1 MEGILGAFGWAALAA
16 STLVLGAIAGLV
28 MEAKRSWVGLMLAFG
43 AGALFS
49 AVAFE
54 LAQEAFHNQGPTV
67 LAAGLAAGALTYFAG
82 NTVLHRRGGARRGK
96 RVRPV
101 HQARGLS
108 IVLGAVLDGVPES
121 IVLGSMLLVGG
132 AVSPAFFA
140 AVLLSN
146 VPEGFSAAADL
157 RREGHRPM
165 WILRLWVVV
174 VLVSGLA
181 SALAFALLDIE
192 SPAVALVQAFAAG
205 GLLTMLVDTMVPEA
219 HEDAGDSAGLA
230 TVLGFA
236 LAFLISALT

>member
-16 STLVLGAIAGLV
+16 STLVFGALAGLF
-28 MEAKRSWVGLMLAFG
+28 MDAKRSWVGLMLAFG

-54 LAQEAFHNQGPTV
+54 LAQEAFQDKGPV
-67 LAAGLAAGALTYFAG
+67 ILAAGLAAGALTYFAG
-82 NTVLHRRGGARRGK
+82 NAVLHRRGGARRGK
-96 RVRPV
+96 RVRPA
-101 HQARGLS
+101 HEAQGLS
-108 IVLGAVLDGVPES
+108 IVLGAMLDGIPES

-157 RREGHRPM
+157 RREGHKPG
-165 WILRLWVVV
+165 WIVRLWVVV
-174 VLVSGLA
+174 VIVSGLA
-181 SALAFALLDIE
+181 SAIAYAVLNID

-205 GLLTMLVDTMVPEA
+205 GLLTMLVDTMIPEA